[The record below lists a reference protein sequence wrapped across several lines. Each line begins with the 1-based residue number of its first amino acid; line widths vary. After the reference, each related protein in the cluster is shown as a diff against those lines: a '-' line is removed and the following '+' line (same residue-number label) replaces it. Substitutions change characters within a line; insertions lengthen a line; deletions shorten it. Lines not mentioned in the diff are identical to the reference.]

1 MLFVG
6 SKNDDLYKKCMSGIR
21 HICYDLE
28 ARSGNDTMDRSPNA
42 ACVVR
47 DPTVVRTKG
56 APSTR
61 GHKGRKR
68 KCTRCR
74 KTGHTK
80 RRCTEPQKISTLIRY
95 KHCPKKE
102 TKVSKLKAVSPHF
115 NLHANQGKRLE
126 EGDDSR
132 SEQDGGANDRW
143 DHVIGTVQSQTRNMG
158 GVGNTVDWNIE
169 VIDLWLGNLPFDCY
183 SYSDFSIHR
192 TCFVAGIVFGNFL
205 MIFQGAV
212 FWINVRF
219 FVVGIGNIAVVT
231 RSLLKVL
238 STWCSLYRWKNV
250 LYVTN
255 FLSVLNFLG
264 LYSVNPAD
272 AQNRAAASK
281 LA

>member
-1 MLFVG
+1 
-6 SKNDDLYKKCMSGIR
+6 MSGIR

-169 VIDLWLGNLPFDCY
+169 VIDLWLG
-183 SYSDFSIHR
+183 
-192 TCFVAGIVFGNFL
+192 
-205 MIFQGAV
+205 
-212 FWINVRF
+212 
-219 FVVGIGNIAVVT
+219 IGNIAVVT